1 MRDVTASYELL
12 VYLFE
17 RVDFFLK
24 RLKSYTAVRRLSPEM
39 MELLA
44 KIMAQVLSALALSTK
59 VMKQKRI
66 SVSILST
73 HPFLADYDTEQI
85 MKRLVGRRDVE
96 DALQRLDTL
105 TNAEGLMA
113 AARTLEVVDQVDEN
127 VTQVKEVI
135 HRVDDKVEATLELT
149 QRVEQRV
156 VETKEVVHEVGSNI
170 TDIKHDVRRLNSTTT
185 ETKRSA

>member
-1 MRDVTASYELL
+1 MASYELL

-24 RLKSYTAVRRLSPEM
+24 RLKSYTAIRRLSPEM

-44 KIMAQVLSALALSTK
+44 KIMAQVLSVLALSTK

-66 SVSILST
+66 SVSILSI
-73 HPFLADYDTEQI
+73 HPVLADYDTEQI

-113 AARTLEVVDQVDEN
+113 AARTLEVVDHVDGE
-127 VTQVKEVI
+127 VTQIKEVI
-135 HRVDDKVEATLELT
+135 HRVDDKVGANLELI

-156 VETKEVVHEVGSNI
+156 VETKEVVHEVGGNI